1 MFKFNLI
8 YLSFFSLL
16 ILNSCKEK
24 TKQKTQIAS
33 QDQDQQLQKHGDFDI
48 TFLPL
53 EKSFKDSIT
62 PQIQQFLNDN
72 IIDDDFSGSI
82 LIAKN
87 GKTLYESYQGYT
99 DYQKKIKV
107 SATTPIH
114 LASISKVLT
123 AAVILRMVD
132 KNQLQLDQSLQSIFP
147 EFPYKEIT
155 IRTLLNH
162 RSGLRRY
169 SYFTDE
175 ETVWDKKNVLTN
187 QDILNLLCTGNIP
200 LEATPDKRFAYCN
213 TNYALLA
220 LVIEKISGLPYK
232 KAMQK
237 LLFEPLD
244 MKNTFVFDYFTQKDS
259 TPPSYKST
267 WEAIPN
273 DYLDAVYGDKNIY
286 STPQDLLKFDKAT
299 YSNRFF
305 SDSLRKE
312 IFRGY
317 SYEKKGEKNYG
328 LGIRLR
334 EWDDAPTFYY
344 HNGWWHG
351 NTTSYI
357 TLKNDT
363 VTCIALANKYTKKVY
378 QIKRL
383 SSLFDNY
390 PFELED

>member
-1 MFKFNLI
+1 MIKSNFI
-8 YLSFFSLL
+8 YLFFSLL
-16 ILNSCKEK
+16 LLISCKENTSLK
-24 TKQKTQIAS
+24 AEKKVKS
-33 QDQDQQLQKHGDFDI
+33 QQSKEKDI
-48 TFLPL
+48 FPVAFNPVKRTYQ
-53 EKSFKDSIT
+53 DSIV
-62 PQIQQFLNDN
+62 PKIKYFLNEN
-72 IIDDDFSGSI
+72 IIDDDFSGGI
-82 LIAKN
+82 LVAKN
-87 GKTLYESYQGYT
+87 GKILYEDYQGYT
-99 DYQKKIKV
+99 DYQNKVKV

-123 AAVILRMVD
+123 AAVILRMID
-132 KNQLQLDQSLQSIFP
+132 KNQLQLDQSLQNIFP
-147 EFPYKEIT
+147 EFPYKDIT

-175 ETVWDKKNVLTN
+175 SNVWDKKNMLTN
-187 QDILNLLCTGNIP
+187 QDILTILCSQNIP
-200 LEATPDKRFAYCN
+200 LEFTTNKRFAYCN

-232 KAMQK
+232 EAMQK
-237 LLFEPLD
+237 LLFEPLN
-244 MKNTFVFDYFTQKDS
+244 MKNTFVFDYFTQKNS
-259 TPPSYKST
+259 TPLSYKST
-267 WEAIPN
+267 WEKIPN

-286 STPQDLLKFDKAT
+286 STPEDLLKFDKAT
-299 YSNRFF
+299 YSNQFF
-305 SDSLRKE
+305 SDTLRKE
-312 IFRGY
+312 IFKGY

-363 VTCIALANKYTKKVY
+363 VTCIALSNKYTKKVY
-378 QIKRL
+378 QMKRL